1 MKNFFELVNDE
12 RKSSD
17 ILPMKACSA
26 VAYYDDGCAGAVD
39 AGANGCT
46 GYNSVDDCGGYASD
60 YSYCTGRN
68 QHDGHSGPV

>member
-17 ILPMKACSA
+17 ILPMKACPSY
-26 VAYYDDGCAGAVD
+26 AYDAGCEGAVD

-46 GYNSVDDCGGYASD
+46 GWYSNDDCGGYASD
-60 YSYCTGRN
+60 YSYCTGDF